1 MSLLSQL
8 MRPEEF
14 SKLDQPTAARL
25 EAAVSQVVVTD
36 KNKVELRKKL
46 DELHKSIPK
55 P

>member
-14 SKLDQPTAARL
+14 SKLDESTIARL
-25 EAAVSQVVVTD
+25 ESAVSQVVVTD
-36 KNKVELRKKL
+36 KNRGDLQKKVE
-46 DELHKSIPK
+46 ELHKSIPK